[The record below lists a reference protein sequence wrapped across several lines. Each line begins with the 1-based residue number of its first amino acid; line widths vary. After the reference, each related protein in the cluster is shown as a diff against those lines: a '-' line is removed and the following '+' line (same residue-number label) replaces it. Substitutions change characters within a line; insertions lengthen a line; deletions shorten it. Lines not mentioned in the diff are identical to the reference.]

1 MYWASSLVSVQNGND
16 GVHHCFKTKMDKI
29 PTTEDLLSSVGTTGK
44 SRFNRFSGNLQPDQM
59 EVMDE

>member
-1 MYWASSLVSVQNGND
+1 MNPIAQRRAVKGQLNKQAD
-16 GVHHCFKTKMDKI
+16 IKMDKI
-29 PTTEDLLSSVGTTGK
+29 PTTEDLLPSVDATGK